1 MENFWESLFE
11 SIFYFSYSLIEDKT
25 TPLNLFANLF
35 NPKPMRAMP
44 AAPKV
49 NGKATALKTPAA
61 VAPTTPASAAITL
74 TPTTPAAAPT

>member
-1 MENFWESLFE
+1 
-11 SIFYFSYSLIEDKT
+11 
-25 TPLNLFANLF
+25 
-35 NPKPMRAMP
+35 MRAMP